1 MDLMDR
7 IKVSDWISGIGGILL
22 FISVFLEWFNISYQG
37 FTVKGTGASGW
48 DATKLSLILILS
60 AIVIMGIVVLRILD
74 IDLSVIPVPMSLI
87 IMALGAI
94 CCLIV
99 VLRIFI
105 HQDFLGVSY
114 GIFISLAATV
124 AVIAGGAV
132 MQREGMY

>member
-7 IKVSDWISGIGGILL
+7 IRVSDWISGIGGIVL

-48 DATKLSLILILS
+48 DASKLTLILLLT
-60 AIVIMGIVVLRILD
+60 AIVVLAIVVLRILD
-74 IDLSVIPVPMSLI
+74 IDLSVIPIPMSLI
-87 IMALGAI
+87 IMALGAV
-94 CCLIV
+94 CLLIV
-99 VLRIFI
+99 VIRIFV
-105 HQDFLGVSY
+105 HQEFLGVSY
-114 GIFISLAATV
+114 GIFISLAATI